1 MPKTH
6 QILNAA
12 SNLLGIALLIIAGL
26 NISDQARRTLADEVA
41 WVSAVC
47 FSASC
52 WLSYLAIRSKGE
64 GVRMEGFADKAF
76 MLGMVTLLVS
86 VLVLA
91 VTHF

>member
-6 QILNAA
+6 HILNAA
-12 SNLLGIALLIIAGL
+12 SNLLGITLLIIAGL
-26 NISDQARRTLADEVA
+26 HITDVARRTLADEVA

-52 WLSYLAIRSKGE
+52 WLSYLEIRSDAE
-64 GVRMEGFADKAF
+64 STRLDRLADMAF
-76 MLGMVTLLVS
+76 MLGMLTLLAS

-91 VTHF
+91 TSRL

>member
-12 SNLLGIALLIIAGL
+12 SNLLGITLLIIAGL
-26 NISDQARRTLADEVA
+26 HITDEARRTLADEVA
-41 WVSAVC
+41 WVGAVC

-52 WLSYLAIRSKGE
+52 WLSYLAIRSEGE
-64 GVRMEGFADKAF
+64 SLRLEGLADKAF
-76 MLGMVTLLVS
+76 MLGMFTLLAS

-91 VTHF
+91 TSHL

>member
-6 QILNAA
+6 HILNAA

-26 NISDQARRTLADEVA
+26 HISSKSQQTLADEVA
-41 WVSAVC
+41 WVATVC

-52 WLSYLAIRSKGE
+52 WLSYLAIRSDGE
-64 GVRMEGFADKAF
+64 ALRLEGLADKAF
-76 MLGMVTLLVS
+76 MLGMVTLLGS

-91 VTHF
+91 GSHL